1 MRERTKTNIA
11 IKRAIG
17 TTTITVASVPITE
30 KSVRRFMLM
39 QEDCIVLAFDLPE
52 PIELNIGDYIDD
64 ELFGRFVYVRQQMPG
79 YSVSDAAYQYNVTFE
94 AGYRRW
100 ANFKFMLTEEL
111 SHSRYRKE
119 VNWTLTADLS
129 THANEVLNNLVAIGE
144 TGYNVTI
151 DTANIKSAAE
161 VRYITYNSVDILSA
175 LSAMAEQWG
184 CEWWVAGRTINFGK
198 CEYSLPVTPLF
209 TLGDGQTQATCE
221 SITAQKDQQTY
232 ANRLYVFGSTRN
244 VPDTYD
250 RELVFTAGNILTHT
264 EDGRTLHLFRDESRP
279 MRATYFLDE
288 QRTPDKTDW
297 FIDNFLPDPASVVNA
312 NFYRHY
318 TSTQSN
324 GITVAI
330 SDVYSINCAQL
341 GVKVRVCLLSGEVKG
356 EIAISARL
364 TDGTTTIDLCSIA
377 RSVSDEMGGKD
388 QYTELVL
395 DGISIDKTE
404 SLTAGVW
411 RLYIDVEASSEC
423 YLYDEPRLADTTESV
438 NFSAYNY
445 SRHCSLLYN
454 GNEYGV
460 VFNPFNQ
467 EPGGSYWNYFAFSN
481 DVIPSGFSAGSNY
494 QLSPL
499 SVKVPLSF
507 WSRTDTDNPSAIAK
521 VGENRLHM
529 DTSDYGDSK
538 VTPHGYEYYKGRG
551 YIEVI
556 DLNSESVVEG
566 TIILDEVYPHCTL
579 VVTDVTEVKKREK
592 IENRDG
598 SETWWDWVQYTIKV
612 KMINGDDFPFVS
624 DYILDGNTLQL
635 KFLTDAEVSA
645 ERVADY
651 PPAEDGARLAGMTFD
666 ASFALQSFTIVRNED
681 YGAKLPNTELA
692 PKVGDAL
699 VLLGWNVN
707 AMSGLGLVGVAEA
720 SLEDKAVDYLQAIT
734 DNQFTFTCKMM
745 SDYMF
750 VQLESVPFDAIGG
763 AEFYD
768 SAGKRLYVQ
777 NGGDAYELLAEGV
790 KVTIKHEALFGG
802 EITSR
807 IIGYELKL
815 DKPYDSPLYTV
826 GETTAYSR
834 IKQLEK
840 EIKRQ

>member
-17 TTTITVASVPITE
+17 AAAMTVASVPLTE
-30 KSVRRFMLM
+30 KSVRRFILM

-64 ELFGRFVYVRQQMPG
+64 ELFGRFVYVRQQMPS
-79 YSVSDAAYQYNVTFE
+79 YSVSNAAYQYNVTFE
-94 AGYRRW
+94 ASYRRW
-100 ANFKFMLTEEL
+100 ANYKFMLTEVL
-111 SHSRYRKE
+111 NNSRYRKE
-119 VNWTLTADLS
+119 VNWTLTADLA
-129 THANEVLNNLVAIGE
+129 THANEVLNNLSAIGE
-144 TGYNVTI
+144 SGYSIHI
-151 DTANIKSAAE
+151 DTHNIKSAAE

-184 CEWWVAGRTINFGK
+184 CEWWVVGHIINFGK
-198 CEYSLPVTPLF
+198 CEYALPVTPLF
-209 TLGDGQTQATCE
+209 SLGDTQTRATCE

-250 RELVFTAGNILTHT
+250 RELLFTAGNITAQSYG
-264 EDGRTLHLFRDESRP
+264 GRTLHIFRDENRP
-279 MRATYFLDE
+279 MRATFFLNE
-288 QRTPDKTDW
+288 QRTPEQTDS
-297 FIDNFLPDPASVVNA
+297 FIDNFEPDPTSVVNT

-318 TSTQSN
+318 KSTQSN
-324 GITVAI
+324 GITVTI

-341 GVKVRVCLLSGEVKG
+341 GVKVKVCLISGEVKG

-377 RSVSDEMGGKD
+377 RSVSDEMGGKEL
-388 QYTELVL
+388 YTELAF
-395 DGISIDKTE
+395 DGISFDKTA
-404 SLTAGVW
+404 SLTEGVW
-411 RLYIDVEASSEC
+411 RLYIDVETSTEC
-423 YLYDEPRLADTTESV
+423 YLYDEPRLADRTESV
-438 NFSAYNY
+438 NYSAYNY

-454 GNEYGV
+454 GNEYEV

-481 DVIPSGFSAGSNY
+481 DVVPSGFTAGSNY
-494 QLSPL
+494 KLAPL
-499 SVKVPLSF
+499 SVKVPLSY

-538 VTPHGYEYYKGRG
+538 ITPQDFEYYKGNG
-551 YIEVI
+551 YIELI
-556 DLNSESVVEG
+556 DLSPASVVES
-566 TIILDEVYPHCTL
+566 TIILDEVYPRCTL
-579 VVTDVTEVKKREK
+579 VVTAVTATNKREK

-612 KMINGDDFPFVS
+612 KRINGEDFPFMS
-624 DYILDGNTLQL
+624 DYVLDGNTLQL

-707 AMSGLGLVGVAEA
+707 AMSELGLVATAETA
-720 SLEDKAVDYLQAIT
+720 LENKAVDYLQAIN

-745 SDYMF
+745 SDFMF
-750 VQLESVPFDAIGG
+750 KQLENIPFDAKGG
-763 AEFYD
+763 EEFFD
-768 SAGKRLYVQ
+768 NTGKRMYVR
-777 NGGDAYELLAEGV
+777 NGADAYEILTEGV

-815 DKPYDSPLYTV
+815 DKPYDSPQYTV